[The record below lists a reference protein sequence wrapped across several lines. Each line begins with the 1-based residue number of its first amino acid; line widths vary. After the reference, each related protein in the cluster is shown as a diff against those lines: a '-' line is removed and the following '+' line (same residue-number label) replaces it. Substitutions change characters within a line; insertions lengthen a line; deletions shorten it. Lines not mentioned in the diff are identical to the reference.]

1 MIPAAINQS
10 LLKLQQSSLMNK
22 PRQQSFSLYSLVA
35 REPSLWMFYQPYLW
49 WSKFKRQTK
58 GLNPEECQVTA
69 ETELVID
76 GFQGSANSF
85 ATEAFQLCQ
94 TQPVRLAHHLHS
106 PVQVMKAVKHQV
118 PVWLTIREPA
128 DTVISL
134 TSRWP
139 HLSVCQGLKGY
150 IGFYEKLL
158 PYAPSCVVSTFEQT
172 TQQLDQLVSILNQR
186 FDRHF
191 DIINVETVNQTIKP
205 RTHNAAELERRKPFK
220 KAKKQ
225 ELGQPQNIR
234 LLADA
239 DAIYSEYIKLLLGS
253 EC

>member
-1 MIPAAINQS
+1 MNQ
-10 LLKLQQSSLMNK
+10 
-22 PRQQSFSLYSLVA
+22 PRQQSFRLYSLVA
-35 REPSLWMFYQPYLW
+35 REPSLWLLYQPYIW
-49 WSKFKRQTK
+49 WSKFKRQAK

-69 ETELVID
+69 KTELVID

-94 TQPVRLAHHLHS
+94 TRPVRLAHHLHS
-106 PVQVMKAVKHQV
+106 PVQVMKAVKYQV

-139 HLSVCQGLKGY
+139 HLSVYQGLKGY
-150 IGFYEKLL
+150 IGFYQKLF
-158 PYAPSCVVSTFEQT
+158 PYASSCMVSTFEQT
-172 TQQLDQLVSILNQR
+172 TQQLDRLVSTLNQR
-186 FDRHF
+186 FDSHF

-205 RTHNAAELERRKPFK
+205 RTHNAEELERRKPVK
-220 KAKKQ
+220 QAKKQ
-225 ELGQPQNIR
+225 ELRQEKNIR

-239 DAIYSEYIKLLLGS
+239 DAIYSEYIKLLSGA
-253 EC
+253 